1 MKITKARLKQIIKE
15 ELAKESLF
23 DREYGHPDEDETNWR
38 KEGTR
43 IEDLEFTPEGEE
55 QYMEVFKADGEDA
68 FRVLRD
74 KAAFEKW
81 KAAVVAHGPGTMVK
95 QGIRGV
101 VWEPVSGP
109 WKDRHDQLRSKKGKA
124 MARWGSN

>member
-38 KEGTR
+38 EEGMP

-68 FRVLRD
+68 IRVLRD
-74 KAAFEKW
+74 EAAFNDW
-81 KAAVVAHGPGTMVK
+81 KARVGPGTMVK

-109 WKDRHDQLRSKKGKA
+109 WKDRHDQLGSEKGRA
-124 MARWGSN
+124 MARYGSN

>member
-1 MKITKARLKQIIKE
+1 MKITKARLKQIIRE
-15 ELAKESLF
+15 ELAKESLY

-38 KEGTR
+38 EEGTP

-55 QYMEVFKADGEDA
+55 EYMEVFKADGEDA
-68 FRVLRD
+68 IRVLRD
-74 KAAFEKW
+74 EAAFNDR
-81 KAAVVAHGPGTMVK
+81 KAAVVAHGDGTMAK

-109 WKDRHDQLRSKKGKA
+109 WKDRHDQLGSKKALSVG
-124 MARWGSN
+124 RYGSN

>member
-1 MKITKARLKQIIKE
+1 MKITKAKLKQIIKE

-38 KEGTR
+38 EEGMP
-43 IEDLEFTPEGEE
+43 IEDLEFTAPE
-55 QYMEVFKADGEDA
+55 MEVFKADGEDA
-68 FRVLRD
+68 IRVLRD
-74 KAAFEKW
+74 EVAFDEW
-81 KAAVVAHGPGTMVK
+81 KAAVGPGTMVK

-109 WKDRHDQLRSKKGKA
+109 WKDRHDQLGSAKGLSVG
-124 MARWGSN
+124 RYGSN

>member
-1 MKITKARLKQIIKE
+1 MKITKARLKQIIRE

-38 KEGTR
+38 EEGMP
-43 IEDLEFTPEGEE
+43 IEDLEFTPPE
-55 QYMEVFKADGEDA
+55 MEVFKADGEDA
-68 FRVLRD
+68 IRVLKD
-74 KAAFEKW
+74 EAAFEEW
-81 KAAVVAHGPGTMVK
+81 KAAVGPGTMVK

-109 WKDRHDQLRSKKGKA
+109 WKDRHDQLGSAKGLSVG
-124 MARWGSN
+124 RYGSN

>member
-38 KEGTR
+38 EEGMP
-43 IEDLEFTPEGEE
+43 IEDLEFTPPE
-55 QYMEVFKADGEDA
+55 MEVFKADGEDA
-68 FRVLRD
+68 IRVLRD
-74 KAAFEKW
+74 KAAFNDW
-81 KAAVVAHGPGTMVK
+81 KARVGPGAMVK

-109 WKDRHDQLRSKKGKA
+109 WKDRHDQLGSAKGLSVG
-124 MARWGSN
+124 RYGSN

>member
-38 KEGTR
+38 EEGTR
-43 IEDLEFTPEGEE
+43 IEDLEFTPPE
-55 QYMEVFKADGEDA
+55 MEVFKADGEDA
-68 FRVLRD
+68 IRVLKD
-74 KAAFEKW
+74 EAAFDKW
-81 KAAVVAHGPGTMVK
+81 KAAVVGHGAGTMVK
-95 QGIRGV
+95 QGIRKV

-109 WKDRHDQLRSKKGKA
+109 WKDRYDQLKSAKGRSVG
-124 MARWGSN
+124 RYGSN